1 MKQTV
6 WKNNKNG
13 SATIY
18 VPANQK
24 EIMRWIIYEGRSGLE
39 GSLVEYE
46 TEEEAY
52 EMLAINTKKP
62 WFGMIVK

>member
-18 VPANQK
+18 VPANQT
-24 EIMRWIIYEGRSGLE
+24 EIMRWIIYEGRAGLE
-39 GSLVEYE
+39 GSLGEYE
-46 TEEEAY
+46 TEEETY
-52 EMLAINTKKP
+52 QMLAINTKKP

>member
-18 VPANQK
+18 VPANQTA
-24 EIMRWIIYEGRSGLE
+24 IMAWIISEGVAGLE
-39 GSLVEYE
+39 GSLVEY
-46 TEEEAY
+46 
-52 EMLAINTKKP
+52 AIYIDYVFK
-62 WFGMIVK
+62 IRSI

>member
-18 VPANQK
+18 VPANQTA
-24 EIMRWIIYEGRSGLE
+24 IMAWIISEGVAGLE